1 MSCTPTLFKSLNRA
15 APKGACSC
23 IYISSRS
30 LSASK
35 PSRWCCK
42 PPLCQLSTLG
52 SCNSSLSADILCMD
66 PACEVNSGPS
76 LVKTPDA
83 HSTVNMSGIKQKMVS
98 MCKRSAHIAASSLSD
113 SLVAA
118 PCGGGR
124 NGFKDTEAAVPKQSD
139 KAEVVP
145 VGTAPPTKSA
155 SPKLTF
161 YRRELPKDLVSFTS
175 AAGRKLFK
183 ESLNEG
189 YAEGYFNL
197 AGNFTV
203 QSEPAYCGPSSLAMV
218 LNALEVDPGRTWKGV
233 WRWYSD
239 ELLESC
245 RTESDL
251 KANGITFDQ
260 FLCLASSHARVVVK
274 RGKTATREEFLRD
287 IKYVTQR
294 DDIFMVL
301 SFSRAVMGQT
311 GDGHFSPIGAY
322 HPQSNKALV
331 LDSARYKYPSWFADV
346 DKLYDSLQPVDP
358 ETNLP
363 RGYFMISR
371 LDSQL
376 DLSPLEPKLPQ
387 ANALQT
393 ENVVDLPERPA
404 DVFPTKLTCGKKPSC
419 CLPK

>member
-1 MSCTPTLFKSLNRA
+1 M
-15 APKGACSC
+15 
-23 IYISSRS
+23 
-30 LSASK
+30 
-35 PSRWCCK
+35 
-42 PPLCQLSTLG
+42 
-52 SCNSSLSADILCMD
+52 DILCMD
-66 PACEVNSGPS
+66 SACELNDSLKPSRASSNTSG
-76 LVKTPDA
+76 V
-83 HSTVNMSGIKQKMVS
+83 KQKMVS
-98 MCKRSAHIAASSLSD
+98 MCKRSAHMASASS
-113 SLVAA
+113 AGA
-118 PCGGGR
+118 PCGSSGSR
-124 NGFKDTEAAVPKQSD
+124 EATKQLA
-139 KAEVVP
+139 AESASS
-145 VGTAPPTKSA
+145 APRPA

-189 YAEGYFNL
+189 FAEGYFNL

-322 HPQSNKALV
+322 HPQTNQALV

-371 LDSQL
+371 QDSQL
-376 DLSPLEPKLPQ
+376 DLAPLLPQ
-387 ANALQT
+387 PHSLQPD
-393 ENVVDLPERPA
+393 VDLPERPA
-404 DVFPTKLTCGKKPSC
+404 DVFPTKLTCAKKPTC

>member
-1 MSCTPTLFKSLNRA
+1 
-15 APKGACSC
+15 
-23 IYISSRS
+23 
-30 LSASK
+30 
-35 PSRWCCK
+35 
-42 PPLCQLSTLG
+42 
-52 SCNSSLSADILCMD
+52 MD
-66 PACEVNSGPS
+66 PACEINDS
-76 LVKTPDA
+76 LKTPGS
-83 HSTVNMSGIKQKMVS
+83 STSSGVKQKMVS
-98 MCKRSAHIAASSLSD
+98 MCKRSAHMASAANS
-113 SLVAA
+113 AGA
-118 PCGGGR
+118 PCGNSGG
-124 NGFKDTEAAVPKQSD
+124 PKATASKQL
-139 KAEVVP
+139 KAEPASAAP
-145 VGTAPPTKSA
+145 VKPA

-175 AAGRKLFK
+175 ADGRKLFK
-183 ESLNEG
+183 ESLNQG
-189 YAEGYFNL
+189 FAEGYFNL

-322 HPQSNKALV
+322 HPQTNRALV

-371 LDSQL
+371 QDSQL
-376 DLSPLEPKLPQ
+376 DLSPLLPQ
-387 ANALQT
+387 PYSLQPD
-393 ENVVDLPERPA
+393 VDLPERPA
-404 DVFPTKLTCGKKPSC
+404 DVFPTKLTCGKKPTC
-419 CLPK
+419 CSPK